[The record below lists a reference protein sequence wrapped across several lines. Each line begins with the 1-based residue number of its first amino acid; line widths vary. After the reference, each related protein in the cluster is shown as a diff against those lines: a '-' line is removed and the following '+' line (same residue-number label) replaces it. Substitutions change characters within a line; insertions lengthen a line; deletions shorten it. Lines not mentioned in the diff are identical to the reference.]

1 MSQIS
6 DEAPHHRPRKRT
18 RSLRSIALAV
28 VAHRRAAVTDALLAT
43 LLAAV
48 AGAVNAGGFF
58 VVGQYTSHMTGYLA
72 QAADNLAIGNYA
84 FVGTAAVAVISFIFG
99 AGLSAFL
106 VNWTKVQ
113 HYKLQYSLPLGV
125 QGIALFIFS
134 FSDAFVSHFN
144 IVVQLMGLC
153 ILMGMQ
159 NATITKLSK
168 ARIRTTH
175 ATGMVT
181 DIGIELG
188 RAVFGVV
195 VPGTNVRA
203 DGRKLG
209 ILLRLVLAFL
219 CGGVFGALGF
229 AKIGFLFA
237 MPLAIILFGVALPS
251 LVTHARQTT
260 M

>member
-1 MSQIS
+1 MSQITG
-6 DEAPHHRPRKRT
+6 ATQRHRPRKRP

-28 VAHRRAAVTDALLAT
+28 VAHRRAAATDAMLAT
-43 LLAAV
+43 LLAAI

-72 QAADNLAIGNYA
+72 QAADNLAIGNFA
-84 FVGTAAVAVISFIFG
+84 FVGTAAVAVGSFIFG

-106 VNWTKVQ
+106 VNWAKVQ
-113 HYKLQYSLPLGV
+113 HYKLQYSLPLSV
-125 QGIALFIFS
+125 QGVALFIFS
-134 FSDAFVSHFN
+134 LSDTFVSHFN
-144 IVVQLMGLC
+144 VVVQLMGLC

-175 ATGMVT
+175 VTGMVT

-188 RAVFGVV
+188 RAVFGVF
-195 VPGTNVRA
+195 VPGSNVKA
-203 DGRKLG
+203 DSKKLG

-229 AKIGFLFA
+229 AKVGFLFA
-237 MPLAIILFGVALPS
+237 MPLALILFSVVLPS
-251 LVTHARQTT
+251 LVTHSWQTT
-260 M
+260 K